1 MVVGTK
7 SQARNT
13 IAPKPLQ
20 NKEQKLYSHHEK
32 VPYFSLY
39 IVLCY
44 TSYTGLLSS
53 FQLSIY
59 LLFKQQYLRLVLFFS
74 AVAM

>member
-13 IAPKPLQ
+13 IAPKPLE

-44 TSYTGLLSS
+44 TSYTALLSS

-59 LLFKQQYLRLVLFFS
+59 LLFKQ
-74 AVAM
+74 